1 MAAVAPAFA
10 NAQIGASDV
19 KWDEEWDVL
28 VVGSGFAGSA
38 ATCQALDEGAK
49 TLIIDKMPVL
59 GGNSAINGGA
69 IAVVNSSFQKARGIE
84 DSY

>member
-10 NAQIGASDV
+10 SAQIGASDV

-38 ATCQALDEGAK
+38 ATCQAR
-49 TLIIDKMPVL
+49 
-59 GGNSAINGGA
+59 S
-69 IAVVNSSFQKARGIE
+69 QW
-84 DSY
+84 